1 MRRALVA
8 MTVIL
13 CFVAVVGSTGLTS
26 SNASTA
32 AAKREDFQF
41 VSGSTTS
48 FTYSAIAT
56 GAFTAGGTV
65 KVNADTNPE
74 EIIFPLGTID
84 VVFHPGKTST
94 HITSATCLYTQVEK
108 GTYKLDGGTG
118 AYRKIRG
125 SGSSVSHI
133 LAVMARNAKGKC
145 TWQKNS
151 LAYQQVITQ
160 EGTVSGS

>member
-1 MRRALVA
+1 MRRALTA
-8 MTVIL
+8 IAVIL
-13 CFVAVVGSTGLTS
+13 CSVAVAGSAGLTS
-26 SNASTA
+26 ANASQTA
-32 AAKREDFQF
+32 AAKEDFRF

-48 FTYSAIAT
+48 YIYSAIAT
-56 GAFTAGGTV
+56 GKFTAGGTA

-74 EIIFPLGTID
+74 EIIFPLGTIN
-84 VVFHPGKTST
+84 VLFHQGKTST
-94 HITSATCLYTQVEK
+94 HITSATCLYTQVEN

-125 SGSSVSHI
+125 SGTAVSHI
-133 LAVMARNAKGKC
+133 LAVMARNSKGKC
-145 TWQKNS
+145 TWEKNS